1 MECSSGGVH
10 PGFIYQEGMMK
21 KWLIFIL
28 AIMLTIAGCEYQE
41 PLSEKQNLPIDESL
55 VGQWNAVP
63 DSGDT
68 SPVND
73 RIVVLKL
80 SGTEYLV
87 HYYTGSG
94 SMYFRAY
101 PLKVGN
107 IECLQL
113 HLLGYQD
120 GRLARDDAPFQ
131 VAKYTLLG
139 DTVEIRMMNT
149 SIVGSRNSG
158 SAELRDAFIKNQAN
172 DKLFRDPG
180 KFRRAKKS

>member
-1 MECSSGGVH
+1 
-10 PGFIYQEGMMK
+10 MK
-21 KWLIFIL
+21 SWLIIIF
-28 AIMLTIAGCEYQE
+28 AAMLIISGCEYQE
-41 PLSEKQNLPIDESL
+41 PLAEKQNLPIDESL
-55 VGQWNAVP
+55 IGQWNAVP
-63 DSGDT
+63 DSSDT

-113 HLLGYQD
+113 QLLGYQD
-120 GRLARDDAPFQ
+120 GKLARDDAPFQ
-131 VAKYTLLG
+131 VAKYTVSG
-139 DTVEIRMMNT
+139 DIVEIRMMNT
-149 SIVGSRNSG
+149 SVVSPKLGSNAAMR
-158 SAELRDAFIKNQAN
+158 EAFLKNQAN
-172 DKLFRDPG
+172 DTLFRDPG
-180 KFRRAKKS
+180 KFRRAIKP